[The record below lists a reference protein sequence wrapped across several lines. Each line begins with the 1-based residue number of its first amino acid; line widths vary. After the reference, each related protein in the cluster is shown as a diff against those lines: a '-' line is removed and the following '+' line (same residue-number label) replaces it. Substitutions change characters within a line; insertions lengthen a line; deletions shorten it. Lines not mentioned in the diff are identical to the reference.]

1 MFLPTS
7 EAMDLKKIPMGVVP
21 RAAALVVL
29 GIVFTAG
36 VTWAAS
42 QGVPKVGKL
51 PPLAKVV
58 APKKLVVPDVRKEA
72 FVFAKGTLEDGGFA
86 WRVVGPVRGY
96 PANVVVS
103 QSPAPGTKIYD
114 TGAPLVRVKLAH
126 NGSYGQRGMA
136 ENASPYAATAVMPV
150 ETAAPATPAATPA
163 TTAPTTTPTI
173 TTETT
178 TTTTTT
184 TTAPATTAPATTAPA
199 TTAPATTA
207 PATTTTAPQQA
218 AAPPKPAA
226 TTATS
231 DWPKTRPPAFIVAGA
246 KKEPMDEM
254 PLTDRA
260 KMLGRWLAA
269 HPKRTPANV
278 NYWLYQNAWVVDGA
292 KFGWW
297 HGADALRKLIAVD
310 RHADALWGI
319 GTQSADLA
327 SQALS
332 YVQAKSKS

>member
-7 EAMDLKKIPMGVVP
+7 EAMDLKKIPTGVVP

-36 VTWAAS
+36 VTWAAT

-51 PPLAKVV
+51 PPLAKVAV
-58 APKKLVVPDVRKEA
+58 PKKLVVPDVRKEA

-86 WRVVGPVRGY
+86 WRVVGPVHGY
-96 PANVVVS
+96 PANTVVA
-103 QSPAPGTKIYD
+103 QSPPPGTKVYD
-114 TGAPLVRVKLAH
+114 TGAPLVRLKLVH
-126 NGSYGQRGMA
+126 NGSYGQRGLA
-136 ENASPYAATAVMPV
+136 ENASPYAATAVAPV
-150 ETAAPATPAATPA
+150 ETPAPATTPA

-178 TTTTTT
+178 TTTT
-184 TTAPATTAPATTAPA
+184 APA

-207 PATTTTAPQQA
+207 PATTTTAPHQA
-218 AAPPKPAA
+218 AAPPKRAA

-246 KKEPMDEM
+246 KKEPLDEM

-260 KMLGRWLAA
+260 RMLGRWLAA
-269 HPKRTPANV
+269 HPERTPANV
-278 NYWLYQNAWVVDGA
+278 NHWLYQNAWVVDGA

-297 HGADALRKLIAVD
+297 HGAEALRTLIAVD
-310 RHADALWGI
+310 RRADALWGI
-319 GTQSADLA
+319 GTQSADVA
-327 SQALS
+327 IQALS
-332 YVQAKSKS
+332 FVQAKSKS

>member
-7 EAMDLKKIPMGVVP
+7 EAMDLKKIPTGVVP

-51 PPLAKVV
+51 PPLAKVAV
-58 APKKLVVPDVRKEA
+58 PKKLVVPDVRKEA

-86 WRVVGPVRGY
+86 WRVVGPVHGY
-96 PANVVVS
+96 PANTVVS
-103 QSPAPGTKIYD
+103 QSPAPGTRIYD
-114 TGAPLVRVKLAH
+114 TGAPLIRLKLAH
-126 NGSYGQRGMA
+126 NGSYGQRGLA
-136 ENASPYAATAVMPV
+136 ENASPYAATAVAPV
-150 ETAAPATPAATPA
+150 ETAAPATTPA
-163 TTAPTTTPTI
+163 TTAPTTTPMI

-178 TTTTTT
+178 TTQPTTTETTTT
-184 TTAPATTAPATTAPA
+184 TSTTAPATTT
-199 TTAPATTA
+199 

-218 AAPPKPAA
+218 AAPPKRAA
-226 TTATS
+226 ATATS
-231 DWPKTRPPAFIVAGA
+231 DWPKTRPPAFVVAGA
-246 KKEPMDEM
+246 KKEPLDEM

-297 HGADALRKLIAVD
+297 HGADALRTLIAVD

-319 GTQSADLA
+319 GTQSADVA
-327 SQALS
+327 IQALA
-332 YVQAKSKS
+332 YVDAKSKS

>member
-7 EAMDLKKIPMGVVP
+7 EAMDLKKIPTGVVP

-36 VTWAAS
+36 VTWAAT

-51 PPLAKVV
+51 PPLAKVAV
-58 APKKLVVPDVRKEA
+58 PKKLVVPDVRKEA

-86 WRVVGPVRGY
+86 WRVVGGVHGY
-96 PANVVVS
+96 PANTVVA
-103 QSPAPGTKIYD
+103 QSPPPGTMVYD
-114 TGAPLVRVKLAH
+114 TGAPLVRLKLAH
-126 NGSYGQRGMA
+126 NGSYGQRGLA
-136 ENASPYAATAVMPV
+136 ENASPYAATAVAPV
-150 ETAAPATPAATPA
+150 EIAAPATPATSR
-163 TTAPTTTPTI
+163 PTTTPTI

-184 TTAPATTAPATTAPA
+184 TTAPATT
-199 TTAPATTA
+199 
-207 PATTTTAPQQA
+207 TTAPQQA

-226 TTATS
+226 KTATS
-231 DWPKTRPPAFIVAGA
+231 DWPKTRTPAFIVPGA
-246 KKEPMDEM
+246 KKEPLDEM

-260 KMLGRWLAA
+260 KLLGRWLAA
-269 HPKRTPANV
+269 HPERTPANV
-278 NYWLYQNAWVVDGA
+278 NHWLYQNAWVVDGA

-297 HGADALRKLIAVD
+297 HGAAALRTLIAVD

-319 GTQSADLA
+319 GTQSADVA
-327 SQALS
+327 IQALS
-332 YVQAKSKS
+332 FVQAKSKS

>member
-1 MFLPTS
+1 VFLPTS
-7 EAMDLKKIPMGVVP
+7 EAMDLKKIPTGVVP

-58 APKKLVVPDVRKEA
+58 VPKKLVVPDVRKEA

-86 WRVVGPVRGY
+86 WRVVGAVRGY
-96 PANVVVS
+96 PANIVVS

-126 NGSYGQRGMA
+126 NGSYGQRGLA

-150 ETAAPATPAATPA
+150 ETAAPATPATAPA
-163 TTAPTTTPTI
+163 ATAPTTTPTI

-178 TTTTTT
+178 TTITTT
-184 TTAPATTAPATTAPA
+184 

-246 KKEPMDEM
+246 KKEPLDEM

-260 KMLGRWLAA
+260 RMLGRWLAA
-269 HPKRTPANV
+269 HPERTPANV
-278 NYWLYQNAWVVDGA
+278 DHWLYQNAWVVDGA

-297 HGADALRKLIAVD
+297 HGADALRTLIAVD

-327 SQALS
+327 TQALS

>member
-1 MFLPTS
+1 VFLPTS
-7 EAMDLKKIPMGVVP
+7 EAMDLKKIPTGVVP

-36 VTWAAS
+36 VTWAAT

-51 PPLAKVV
+51 PPLAKVAV
-58 APKKLVVPDVRKEA
+58 PKKLVVPDVRKEA

-86 WRVVGPVRGY
+86 WRVVGRVHGY
-96 PANVVVS
+96 PANTVVA
-103 QSPAPGTKIYD
+103 QSPPPGTRVYD
-114 TGAPLVRVKLAH
+114 TGAPLVRLKLAH
-126 NGSYGQRGMA
+126 NGSYGQRGLA
-136 ENASPYAATAVMPV
+136 ENASPYAATAVAPV
-150 ETAAPATPAATPA
+150 ETAAPATPAAT
-163 TTAPTTTPTI
+163 TRPTTTPTI

-184 TTAPATTAPATTAPA
+184 TTAPATTVPATT
-199 TTAPATTA
+199 T

-218 AAPPKPAA
+218 AAPPKPPT

-231 DWPKTRPPAFIVAGA
+231 GWPKTRTPAFIVAGA
-246 KKEPMDEM
+246 KKEPLDEM

-260 KMLGRWLAA
+260 KLLGRWLAA
-269 HPKRTPANV
+269 HPERTTANV
-278 NYWLYQNAWVVDGA
+278 KYWLYQNAWVVTGA

-297 HGADALRKLIAVD
+297 HGAAALRTLIAVD

-319 GTQSADLA
+319 GTQSADVA
-327 SQALS
+327 IQALS
-332 YVQAKSKS
+332 FVDAKSKS